1 MVIQLCRFSPAK
13 HSTGRLPKPFI
24 FDMLNVNNYFDGKVA
39 SISLQTS
46 TLPATVG
53 VMDIG
58 EYQFGTHQHEVMT
71 IINGELSVKLPN
83 NDLWQDFKSGD
94 SFEVA
99 ANTSFSVKVSVQTAY
114 FCTYEDK

>member
-1 MVIQLCRFSPAK
+1 
-13 HSTGRLPKPFI
+13 
-24 FDMLNVNNYFDGKVA
+24 MLNVNNYFDGKVA
-39 SISLQTS
+39 SIGLQTN

-58 EYQFGTHQHEVMT
+58 EYQFGTQQHEVMT
-71 IINGELSVKLPN
+71 IISGELSVKLPSR
-83 NDLWQDFKSGD
+83 DFWQDFKAGD

-99 ANTSFSVKVSVQTAY
+99 ANTNFSVKVSIQTAY